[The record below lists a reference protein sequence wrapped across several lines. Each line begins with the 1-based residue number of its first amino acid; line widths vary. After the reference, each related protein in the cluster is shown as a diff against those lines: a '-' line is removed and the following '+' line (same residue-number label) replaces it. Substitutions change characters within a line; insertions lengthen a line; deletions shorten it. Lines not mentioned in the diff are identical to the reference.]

1 MATLAGPTTVVQLSR
16 STNPRPA
23 VPRLPP
29 RARTRSK
36 DPLARYPTD
45 KMSKRGTDTAILT
58 PPGADGIAIVT
69 LDHYPVN
76 SLSRGVTNAVT
87 RAIQAI
93 EKDPSVKGVVV
104 HGAGRC
110 FCAGADISQFGAK
123 LAEEVVPMGR
133 PVTDML
139 GFEYLSVPVVAAIHG
154 YALGGGLE
162 AALGCHYR

>member
-1 MATLAGPTTVVQLSR
+1 M
-16 STNPRPA
+16 
-23 VPRLPP
+23 
-29 RARTRSK
+29 
-36 DPLARYPTD
+36 
-45 KMSKRGTDTAILT
+45 DTAILT
-58 PPGADGIAIVT
+58 PPGADGIAVVT

-93 EKDPSVKGVVV
+93 EKDTLVKGVVV

-110 FCAGADISQFGAK
+110 FCAGADISQFGADI
-123 LAEEVVPMGR
+123 AEPIVPMGR

-139 GFEYLSVPVVAAIHG
+139 GFEGLSVPVVAAIHG